1 MTRAEIKK
9 RNYAL
14 IRNTYMRPDLAKS
27 AQGWSDKRLY
37 DELGIKV
44 TKRTPKLKPVK
55 ASSKN
60 YYNRKLEKFLYAR
73 GQGLDPFDAKKLTPY
88 SNKKIASTSRYKEI
102 KTKKFTA
109 SNKEKRI
116 DMWAKWS
123 ENDNRD
129 MPPEIKKFAI
139 EINRNTKIRKRTLDD
154 TDSYGYVVA
163 YYIFVENQNEEIVKE
178 TVKPDPFDSY
188 RILYPEDVI
197 AT

>member
-44 TKRTPKLKPVK
+44 TKSTPKLKKVK

-73 GQGLDPFDAKKLTPY
+73 GQGLDPIDAKKLTPY

-102 KTKKFTA
+102 KSKKFTA
-109 SNKEKRI
+109 GNKQKRI

-139 EINRNTKIRKRTLDD
+139 EINRETKIRKRTLDD

-163 YYIFVENQNEEIVKE
+163 YYIFVENQNEDIVKE
-178 TVKPDPFDSY
+178 TVRPDPFDSY

>member
-14 IRNTYMRPDLAKS
+14 IRNTYMRSDIAKS

-37 DELGIKV
+37 EELGIKV

-55 ASSKN
+55 VSSKN

-73 GQGLDPFDAKKLTPY
+73 GQGLDPIEAKKLTPY
-88 SNKKIASTSRYKEI
+88 SNKKIASTSRYQELKS
-102 KTKKFTA
+102 KKFTTT
-109 SNKEKRI
+109 NKVKRI

-123 ENDNRD
+123 ENDNKN

-139 EINRNTKIRKRTLDD
+139 DINRNTKIRKRTLDD

-163 YYIFVENQNEEIVKE
+163 YYIFVENQNEERVLE